1 MRRRSAP
8 APCSRASTSA
18 VAEFGFDPKKA
29 VRHLKAA
36 DPALGGII
44 ASVGPFAMELKSS
57 RSLFGALAEAIVY
70 QQLSNKAA
78 ATIYGRVE
86 ALFPRAKHGFTPQH
100 ILKANDEA
108 LRGCGLSRA
117 KVLAVQDL
125 ARRVHGKELP
135 TIDEAHALD
144 DAALIERLVTVR
156 GIGRWSA
163 EMFLMFRLGRPDV
176 LPLDDYS
183 LRKAYAKAF
192 GKRALPSPQTLEKH
206 GEKWRPYRTVASWYL
221 WRTLEQK

>member
-1 MRRRSAP
+1 MTGFPFKP
-8 APCSRASTSA
+8 A
-18 VAEFGFDPKKA
+18 KA
-29 VRHLKAA
+29 VTHLKAA
-36 DPALGGII
+36 DPALAAII
-44 ASVGPFAMELKSS
+44 DAVGPFRMELKVS

-86 ALFPRAKHGFTPQH
+86 ALFPRATAGFTPRH
-100 ILKANDEA
+100 ILAAADEK

-125 ARRVHGKELP
+125 ARRVDAGELP
-135 TIDEAHALD
+135 TLDEAQALG
-144 DAALIERLVTVR
+144 DADLVERLVTVR

-163 EMFLMFRLGRPDV
+163 EMLLMFRLGRPDV
-176 LPLDDYS
+176 LPVDDYS
-183 LRKAYAKAF
+183 LRKAYMKAF
-192 GKRALPSPQTLEKH
+192 SKRTLPSPEALEKH

-221 WRTLEQK
+221 WRALELPPG

>member
-1 MRRRSAP
+1 M
-8 APCSRASTSA
+8 
-18 VAEFGFDPKKA
+18 AELGFDPKKA
-29 VRHLKAA
+29 VRHLKVA
-36 DPALGGII
+36 DPALGEII
-44 ASVGPFAMELKSS
+44 AAIGPFALQLKSS

-86 ALFPRAKHGFTPQH
+86 ALFPSARDGFTPRQ
-100 ILKANDEA
+100 ILGSAEEA

-125 ARRVHGKELP
+125 ARRVDAGELP
-135 TIDEAHALD
+135 TLDESGALT
-144 DAALIERLVTVR
+144 DAELIERLVTVR

-183 LRKAYAKAF
+183 LRKAYMKAF
-192 GKRALPSPQTLEKH
+192 RKRTLPSPQMMEKH

-221 WRTLEQK
+221 WRTLELPPG

>member
-1 MRRRSAP
+1 MTGFPFKP
-8 APCSRASTSA
+8 AKA
-18 VAEFGFDPKKA
+18 VA
-29 VRHLKAA
+29 HLRAA
-36 DPALGGII
+36 DPRLAAII
-44 ASVGPFAMELKSS
+44 DTVGPFRMELKHA

-86 ALFPRAKHGFTPQH
+86 ALYPDAPDGFTPGH
-100 ILKANDEA
+100 ILKTPDEA

-117 KVLAVQDL
+117 KVSAVQDL
-125 ARRVHGKELP
+125 ARRVEDGELP
-135 TIDEAHALD
+135 TLD
-144 DAALIERLVTVR
+144 VAQDIPDSELIERLVTVR

-192 GKRALPSPQTLEKH
+192 RKRVLPSPKELEKA
-206 GEKWRPYRTVASWYL
+206 GQKWRPYRTVASWYL
-221 WRTLEQK
+221 WRVLDLPSADGATRT

>member
-1 MRRRSAP
+1 M
-8 APCSRASTSA
+8 
-18 VAEFGFDPKKA
+18 AEFGFDPKKA
-29 VRHLKAA
+29 VRHLAKA
-36 DPALGGII
+36 DPALGAVIKN
-44 ASVGPFAMELKSS
+44 VGPFAMQLKSS

-86 ALFPRAKHGFTPQH
+86 ALFPRAKDGFTPRH
-100 ILKANDEA
+100 ILKASDEA

-125 ARRVHGKELP
+125 ARRVQGRELP
-135 TIDEAHALD
+135 TLDEAHALD
-144 DAALIERLVTVR
+144 DEALIEHLVAVR

-192 GKRALPSPQTLEKH
+192 RKRALPSPEKLAKH

-221 WRTLEQK
+221 WRALELPKQA

>member
-1 MRRRSAP
+1 MSGFAFRP
-8 APCSRASTSA
+8 AKA
-18 VAEFGFDPKKA
+18 VA
-29 VRHLKAA
+29 HLKAS
-36 DPALGGII
+36 DPALAAII
-44 ASVGPFAMELKSS
+44 EAAGPFRMELKAS

-86 ALFPRAKHGFTPQH
+86 ALYPRATAGFTPRH
-100 ILKANDEA
+100 ILKTPDEK

-125 ARRVHGKELP
+125 ARRVAGGELP
-135 TIDEAHALD
+135 TLEEAQGLG
-144 DAALIERLVTVR
+144 DAELVERLVQVR

-192 GKRALPSPQTLEKH
+192 RKRALSSPQVLEKA

-221 WRTLEQK
+221 WRALET

>member
-1 MRRRSAP
+1 MSGFPFKP
-8 APCSRASTSA
+8 AKA
-18 VAEFGFDPKKA
+18 VA
-29 VRHLKAA
+29 HLKAA
-36 DPALGGII
+36 DPRLAAII
-44 ASVGPFAMELKSS
+44 DTVGPFRMELKHS

-86 ALFPRAKHGFTPQH
+86 ALYPDAPDGFTPRH
-100 ILKANDEA
+100 ILKTPDEA

-125 ARRVHGKELP
+125 ARRVEEGELP
-135 TIDEAHALD
+135 TLD
-144 DAALIERLVTVR
+144 VAQDIPDAELIERLVTVR

-192 GKRALPSPQTLEKH
+192 RKRVLPSPKELEKA
-206 GEKWRPYRTVASWYL
+206 GQKWRPYRTVASWYL
-221 WRTLEQK
+221 WRVLDLPSADGATRT

>member
-1 MRRRSAP
+1 MTGFPFKP
-8 APCSRASTSA
+8 AKA
-18 VAEFGFDPKKA
+18 VA
-29 VRHLKAA
+29 HLKAA
-36 DPALGGII
+36 DPALAAII
-44 ASVGPFAMELKSS
+44 DTVGPFRMELKQS

-86 ALFPRAKHGFTPQH
+86 ALYPDAPDGFTPRH
-100 ILKANDEA
+100 ILKTPDEA

-125 ARRVHGKELP
+125 ARRVEEGELP
-135 TIDEAHALD
+135 TLD
-144 DAALIERLVTVR
+144 VAQDIPDSELIERLVTVR

-192 GKRALPSPQTLEKH
+192 RKRVLPSPKELEKA
-206 GEKWRPYRTVASWYL
+206 GQKWRPYRTVASWYL
-221 WRTLEQK
+221 WRVLDLPSA

>member
-1 MRRRSAP
+1 MSGLPFKA
-8 APCSRASTSA
+8 AKA
-18 VAEFGFDPKKA
+18 VA
-29 VRHLKAA
+29 HLKAA
-36 DPALGGII
+36 DPALAAII
-44 ASVGPFAMELKSS
+44 EPIGPFKMELKAS
-57 RSLFGALAEAIVY
+57 RSVFGALAEAIVY

-86 ALFPRAKHGFTPQH
+86 ALYPRATAGFTPRH
-100 ILKANDEA
+100 ILATPDER

-117 KVLAVQDL
+117 QVLAVQDL
-125 ARRVHGKELP
+125 ARRVAGGELP
-135 TIDEAHALD
+135 TLEQAHDLS
-144 DAALIERLVTVR
+144 DAELIERLVKVR

-183 LRKAYAKAF
+183 LRKAYTKAF
-192 GKRALPSPQTLEKH
+192 KKRALPSPQALEKA

-221 WRTLEQK
+221 WRVLEQA

>member
-1 MRRRSAP
+1 
-8 APCSRASTSA
+8 
-18 VAEFGFDPKKA
+18 
-29 VRHLKAA
+29 
-36 DPALGGII
+36 
-44 ASVGPFAMELKSS
+44 MELKTS

-86 ALFPRAKHGFTPQH
+86 ALYPRARAGFTPRH
-100 ILKANDEA
+100 ILATPDEK

-117 KVLAVQDL
+117 KVLAVRDL
-125 ARRVHGKELP
+125 AQRVAGGDLP
-135 TIDEAHALD
+135 TMAEAQALA
-144 DAALIERLVTVR
+144 DAELVERLVKVR

-163 EMFLMFRLGRPDV
+163 EMALMFRLGRPDV

-183 LRKAYAKAF
+183 LRKAYTKAF
-192 GKRALPSPQTLEKH
+192 KKRALPSPQALEKA

-221 WRTLEQK
+221 WRVLEQA

>member
-1 MRRRSAP
+1 M
-8 APCSRASTSA
+8 
-18 VAEFGFDPKKA
+18 AEFGFDHRKA

-36 DPALGGII
+36 DPGLAVLIE
-44 ASVGPFAMELKSS
+44 SVGPFRMELKGS

-86 ALFPRAKHGFTPQH
+86 ALYPRARDGFTPRH
-100 ILKANDEA
+100 ILKTDSDT

-125 ARRVHGKELP
+125 AKRVQGGE
-135 TIDEAHALD
+135 
-144 DAALIERLVTVR
+144 
-156 GIGRWSA
+156 
-163 EMFLMFRLGRPDV
+163 

-192 GKRALPSPQTLEKH
+192 GKRALPSPQALEKH

-221 WRTLEQK
+221 WQALDKP

>member
-1 MRRRSAP
+1 MTGFPFASAK
-8 APCSRASTSA
+8 A
-18 VAEFGFDPKKA
+18 VA
-29 VRHLKAA
+29 HLKTA
-36 DPALGGII
+36 DPALAAII
-44 ASVGPFAMELKSS
+44 EEVGPFRMELKVS

-86 ALFPRAKHGFTPQH
+86 ALFPWARRGFTPHH
-100 ILKANDEA
+100 ILATPDES

-117 KVLAVQDL
+117 KVLAIKDL
-125 ARRVHGKELP
+125 ARRVADGELP
-135 TIDEAHALD
+135 TMEEAQGLT
-144 DAALIERLVTVR
+144 DADLVERLVKVR

-192 GKRALPSPQTLEKH
+192 RKRALPSPQALEKA

-221 WRTLEQK
+221 WRVLDTA

>member
-1 MRRRSAP
+1 MTGFGFEPRR
-8 APCSRASTSA
+8 A
-18 VAEFGFDPKKA
+18 VA
-29 VRHLKAA
+29 HLRKA
-36 DPALGGII
+36 DPALAEVI
-44 ASVGPFAMELKSS
+44 AAVGPFGMQLKVS
-57 RSLFGALAEAIVY
+57 RTLFRSLAEAIVY

-86 ALFPRAKHGFTPQH
+86 ALFPHAKNGFAPIH
-100 ILKANDEA
+100 ILEA
-108 LRGCGLSRA
+108 TDDSLRGCGLSRA

-135 TIDEAHALD
+135 TLDEAHALE
-144 DAALIERLVTVR
+144 DAALIERLITVR

-192 GKRALPSPQTLEKH
+192 KKRSLPSPEALEKH

>member
-1 MRRRSAP
+1 MTGFPFRP
-8 APCSRASTSA
+8 AA
-18 VAEFGFDPKKA
+18 A

-36 DPALGGII
+36 DPALAAII
-44 ASVGPFAMELKSS
+44 DRVGPFRMELKAS

-86 ALFPRAKHGFTPQH
+86 ALYPRATAGFAPRH
-100 ILKANDEA
+100 ILKTPDEK
-108 LRGCGLSRA
+108 LRACGLSRA

-125 ARRVHGKELP
+125 ARRVAAGELP
-135 TIDEAHALD
+135 TLNEAMALD
-144 DAALIERLVTVR
+144 DEALVEKLVQVR

-192 GKRALPSPQTLEKH
+192 GKRALPSPQALEKA

-221 WRTLEQK
+221 WRALELT

>member
-1 MRRRSAP
+1 MTGFAFKP
-8 APCSRASTSA
+8 ARA
-18 VAEFGFDPKKA
+18 VA
-29 VRHLKAA
+29 HLKAA
-36 DPALGGII
+36 DPRLAAII
-44 ASVGPFAMELKSS
+44 DRVGPFRMELKHA

-86 ALFPRAKHGFTPQH
+86 ALYPDAPDGFTPRH
-100 ILKANDEA
+100 ILTTSDEA

-125 ARRVHGKELP
+125 ARRVENGELP
-135 TIDEAHALD
+135 PLD
-144 DAALIERLVTVR
+144 VAQDIPDAELIERLVTVR

-176 LPLDDYS
+176 LPVDDYS

-192 GKRALPSPQTLEKH
+192 AKRVLPSPEELEKA
-206 GEKWRPYRTVASWYL
+206 GRKWRPYRTVASWYL
-221 WRTLEQK
+221 WRSLEGPSP

>member
-1 MRRRSAP
+1 MSGFPFKP
-8 APCSRASTSA
+8 AQAIA
-18 VAEFGFDPKKA
+18 
-29 VRHLKAA
+29 HLRAA
-36 DPALGGII
+36 DPALAAII
-44 ASVGPFAMELKSS
+44 DTVGPFRMQLKVS
-57 RSLFGALAEAIVY
+57 RSLFGSLAEAIVY

-86 ALFPRAKHGFTPQH
+86 ALYPDAPDGFTPRH
-100 ILKANDEA
+100 ILKTPDEA

-125 ARRVHGKELP
+125 ARRVEEGELP
-135 TIDEAHALD
+135 TLD
-144 DAALIERLVTVR
+144 VAQDIPDAELIERLVKVR

-163 EMFLMFRLGRPDV
+163 EMALMFRLGRPDV

-192 GKRALPSPQTLEKH
+192 RKRALPSPQALEKA

-221 WRTLEQK
+221 WRVLEQA

>member
-1 MRRRSAP
+1 MTGFAFKP
-8 APCSRASTSA
+8 AKA
-18 VAEFGFDPKKA
+18 VA
-29 VRHLKAA
+29 HLKAA
-36 DPALGGII
+36 DPALAAII
-44 ASVGPFAMELKSS
+44 DAVGPFRMELKVS

-86 ALFPRAKHGFTPQH
+86 ALYPRATAGFTPRH
-100 ILKANDEA
+100 ILATPDEK

-117 KVLAVQDL
+117 KLLAVRDL
-125 ARRVHGKELP
+125 AQRVAGGELP
-135 TIDEAHALD
+135 TMEEAQTLS
-144 DAALIERLVTVR
+144 DAELIERLVEVR

-163 EMFLMFRLGRPDV
+163 EMFLMFRLGRPNV

-192 GKRALPSPQTLEKH
+192 RKRALPSVQALEKA

-221 WRTLEQK
+221 WRALET